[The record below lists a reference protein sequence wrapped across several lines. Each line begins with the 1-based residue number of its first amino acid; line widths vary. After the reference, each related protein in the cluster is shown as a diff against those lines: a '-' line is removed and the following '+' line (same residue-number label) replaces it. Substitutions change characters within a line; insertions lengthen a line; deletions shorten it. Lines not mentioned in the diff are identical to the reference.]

1 MKLDHVT
8 IRTRDLPA
16 TRDFFLKVFDLT
28 EGERPLAIQRRIP
41 GHWLYSEGHP
51 LVHIIGS
58 QGQGIDRAAE
68 AIDHVGFR
76 MQGYA
81 ELRNKLDRLGIR
93 YSTMDL
99 ADLEGGGCFFAR
111 PAAHCS
117 KPCFPNP
124 FLRTT
129 EPSKESSSC
138 RSSRKCRFRC
148 GYSPCPRL
156 PSVPPNSSSPACCLR
171 LPVRS

>member
-28 EGERPLAIQRRIP
+28 EGERPLAIKRRIP
-41 GHWLYSEGHP
+41 GHWLYSEAHP

-81 ELRNKLDRLGIR
+81 ELRNKLDQLRIR

-99 ADLEGGGCFFAR
+99 ADLEERRLFFRAPGGPLLEAVF
-111 PAAHCS
+111 S
-117 KPCFPNP
+117 
-124 FLRTT
+124 
-129 EPSKESSSC
+129 EP
-138 RSSRKCRFRC
+138 
-148 GYSPCPRL
+148 
-156 PSVPPNSSSPACCLR
+156 VPQNN
-171 LPVRS
+171 

>member
-16 TRDFFLKVFDLT
+16 TRDFFLSVFDLR

-58 QGQGIDRAAE
+58 QGSGFDHAAE

-76 MQGYA
+76 MKGYA
-81 ELRNKLDRLGIR
+81 EFRNKLDQLGIR

-99 ADLEGGGCFFAR
+99 ADLQERRLFFRAPGGPLLEAVF
-111 PAAHCS
+111 S
-117 KPCFPNP
+117 
-124 FLRTT
+124 
-129 EPSKESSSC
+129 EP
-138 RSSRKCRFRC
+138 
-148 GYSPCPRL
+148 
-156 PSVPPNSSSPACCLR
+156 VPQNN
-171 LPVRS
+171 

>member
-8 IRTRDLPA
+8 IRTGDLPA
-16 TRDFFLKVFDLT
+16 THSFFLSVFDLR

-58 QGQGIDRAAE
+58 QGSGSDRAAE

-76 MQGYA
+76 MEGYA
-81 ELRNKLDRLGIR
+81 GFRNKLDQLGIH

-99 ADLEGGGCFFAR
+99 ADLEERRLFFRAPGGPLLEAVF
-111 PAAHCS
+111 S
-117 KPCFPNP
+117 
-124 FLRTT
+124 
-129 EPSKESSSC
+129 E
-138 RSSRKCRFRC
+138 
-148 GYSPCPRL
+148 
-156 PSVPPNSSSPACCLR
+156 SVPQNN
-171 LPVRS
+171 